1 MKTKILL
8 IAITCLTTGFLISSA
23 GYSQKWGGA
32 TPIGL
37 LTNWNININ
46 GGLTSYFGDLSL
58 HDFDVGAK
66 LKTESGPAVSLILT
80 KNIFKDAI
88 SLSGQ
93 LLTGKLEGRK
103 SNISFTAEL
112 LEYNLHARV
121 DFVDLLM
128 LKKSHA
134 FGIIGYAGAGQF
146 LFTTKKVVM
155 EEGTVMN
162 FEHTARVPEFVFF
175 FGGGVYY
182 KVNSNFGITADLALR
197 QCQNDR
203 LDDYVK
209 NDDFDYY
216 SYLSIG
222 MSYYLTTFKR
232 APLKNKARLANSNFR
247 FCSPAHPGH
256 ESFTK

>member
-1 MKTKILL
+1 MKAKILL

-134 FGIIGYAGAGQF
+134 FGIVGYAGAGQF
-146 LFTTKKVVM
+146 LFNTKKVVM

-162 FEHTARVPEFVFF
+162 FEHNTRVPEFVFF
-175 FGGGVYY
+175 FGGGMYY
-182 KVNSNFGITADLALR
+182 RVNSNFGITADLALR

-216 SYLSIG
+216 SFLSIG

-247 FCSPAHPGH
+247 FSSPAHPGH